1 MNLAIKSTAKKGTI
15 SKDLLNVLQLM
26 HSEFKRYYFKKHR
39 II

>member
-26 HSEFKRYYFKKHR
+26 HSDFKRYYFKKT
-39 II
+39 